1 MNRAA
6 SPQQCRWNRW
16 PCAVPLARQS
26 LSVCV
31 GVCLSTCLTACFI
44 PLPIVGGGVAG
55 AARDSD
61 AVREEAWNY
70 PEFKEKHVETE
81 IIKDSVSKQ
90 PRTDRNNYF
99 ADFEDH
105 VHIRRNTPT
114 RLGSYEFNFVRSGTD
129 NGLLIQ
135 VHNDGLRVL
144 LERIPSAFYM
154 GELQASQV
162 QIAGR
167 DYLLMAANSR
177 TSTQRMW
184 LGIFRPNGSKLYA
197 ASLEQSV
204 IRIQQTEDG
213 VSLFFLSGDSMR
225 IKI

>member
-1 MNRAA
+1 M
-6 SPQQCRWNRW
+6 SI
-16 PCAVPLARQS
+16 
-26 LSVCV
+26 
-31 GVCLSTCLTACFI
+31 CLSACFI
-44 PLPIVGGGVAG
+44 PLPIIGGGVAG

-70 PEFKEKHVETE
+70 PEFKEKHVQTE
-81 IIKDSVSKQ
+81 MIKDSVSKQ

-167 DYLLMAANSR
+167 DYLLLAANSR
-177 TSTQRMW
+177 TSTHRMW
-184 LGIFRPNGSKLYA
+184 LGIFRPDGSKLYA